1 MHRRTFMLLAIPAWT
16 RVAIGEDASE
26 RPRVVWLE
34 PNSGKPNGL
43 IAAHGEHLDHKSTG
57 ELWLRREGCA
67 AMTRIVEQK
76 PDLIRFRIP
85 ASMPTG
91 WYDVSLYSAARRR
104 IASSSAVKLLVS

>member
-1 MHRRTFMLLAIPAWT
+1 MRRRTFMLLAIPAWT
-16 RVAIGEDASE
+16 GVAMGEDASE

-34 PNSGKPNGL
+34 PNSGKPRGL

-57 ELWLRREGCA
+57 ELWLRRDGCA

-91 WYDVSLYSAARRR
+91 WYDVSLYSAARRP
-104 IASSSAVKLLVS
+104 IASSPAVKLLVS